1 MKKTRKKHP
10 DLRFA
15 QPTHYNFLQNDQ
27 FLRMLSVLKFE
38 VCRKTDQSNRIWCI
52 MAVNIR
58 KSYVCTAVE
67 VTNTESILAVMNT
80 TELIIE
86 IRPKKNQARTGFE
99 LMTSTIPLRF
109 FNRSA
114 HIWFSYVH
122 SLYSPLRRFIWIQ
135 HNDRLPVGFL
145 VQLVEVSV
153 SQGS

>member
-1 MKKTRKKHP
+1 MTKTRKKHP

-15 QPTHYNFLQNDQ
+15 QPTHYNFLKNDQ
-27 FLRMLSVLKFE
+27 FLRMLSELKFE

-86 IRPKKNQARTGFE
+86 IRPKKKFRAVRDLN
-99 LMTSTIPLRF
+99 SWPLRYLCV
-109 FNRSA
+109 SSTA
-114 HIWFSYVH
+114 VH
-122 SLYSPLRRFIWIQ
+122 TYDFHKFTAFIHHFEVLFESNIMTGSQLAW
-135 HNDRLPVGFL
+135 
-145 VQLVEVSV
+145 QLVEVSV

>member
-1 MKKTRKKHP
+1 MTKTRKKRP

-15 QPTHYNFLQNDQ
+15 QPVHYNFLQNDQ

-38 VCRKTDQSNRIWCI
+38 VCRKTDQSNRILCIII

-86 IRPKKNQARTGFE
+86 IRPKKNSGPYG
-99 LMTSTIPLRF
+99 I
-109 FNRSA
+109 
-114 HIWFSYVH
+114 
-122 SLYSPLRRFIWIQ
+122 
-135 HNDRLPVGFL
+135 
-145 VQLVEVSV
+145 
-153 SQGS
+153 

>member
-1 MKKTRKKHP
+1 
-10 DLRFA
+10 
-15 QPTHYNFLQNDQ
+15 
-27 FLRMLSVLKFE
+27 
-38 VCRKTDQSNRIWCI
+38 

-86 IRPKKNQARTGFE
+86 IRPKKNQARTRFE

-114 HIWFSYVH
+114 HI
-122 SLYSPLRRFIWIQ
+122 
-135 HNDRLPVGFL
+135 
-145 VQLVEVSV
+145 
-153 SQGS
+153 

>member
-1 MKKTRKKHP
+1 MTKTRKKHP

-15 QPTHYNFLQNDQ
+15 QPTHYNFLKNDQ

-86 IRPKKNQARTGFE
+86 IRPKKNSGPFGIWT
-99 LMTSTIPLRF
+99 LDLYDTSAFLQPQCTHMIFISSQPLF
-109 FNRSA
+109 TTSKFYLN
-114 HIWFSYVH
+114 
-122 SLYSPLRRFIWIQ
+122 PT
-135 HNDRLPVGFL
+135 
-145 VQLVEVSV
+145 
-153 SQGS
+153 